1 MMRNIFSFLRRGRQM
16 HRNFSTTCTT
26 LGTRG
31 EKLQADAALC
41 ARSERLKS
49 GADVLPCLSDVYK
62 NGTRAKRRQVD
73 APLCGRS
80 MVEMLGVLA
89 IIGVLSVGAMTG
101 YSKAMFK
108 YKLNKQTEQINQIMM
123 ALVEYKSVLATLQN
137 SESVIPLF
145 RKLNALPPE
154 MIKQDDNTYVYDAFN
169 IPILLSRSGDGTAF
183 PISFRF
189 TGHSD
194 KNNTICR
201 NILESFKGYASEI
214 YALGINSTTAEDI
227 NQQEWWYGNKA
238 PEHDKKIHQLELNSM
253 QSLCAQCDNNLCGIY
268 AILAY

>member
-1 MMRNIFSFLRRGRQM
+1 MRENG
-16 HRNFSTTCTT
+16 
-26 LGTRG
+26 
-31 EKLQADAALC
+31 
-41 ARSERLKS
+41 RSERLKS
-49 GADVLPCLSDVYK
+49 GADAQPCLSDVYK
-62 NGTRAKRRQVD
+62 NGTRAKRRQAD

-108 YKLNKQTEQINQIMM
+108 YKLNKQAEQINQIMM

-238 PEHDKKIHQLELNSM
+238 PGHDKKIHQLELNSM

>member
-1 MMRNIFSFLRRGRQM
+1 MNWIKFVNFFSPV
-16 HRNFSTTCTT
+16 
-26 LGTRG
+26 
-31 EKLQADAALC
+31 
-41 ARSERLKS
+41 RSEIAEN
-49 GADVLPCLSDVYK
+49 GADKVLSSEEDNSSVHKAYVNFPTSRKSALDV
-62 NGTRAKRRQVD
+62 
-73 APLCGRS
+73 PLYAISSGRS

-108 YKLNKQTEQINQIMM
+108 YKLNKQAEQINQIMM

-238 PEHDKKIHQLELNSM
+238 PGHDKKIHQLELNSM

>member
-1 MMRNIFSFLRRGRQM
+1 
-16 HRNFSTTCTT
+16 
-26 LGTRG
+26 
-31 EKLQADAALC
+31 
-41 ARSERLKS
+41 
-49 GADVLPCLSDVYK
+49 
-62 NGTRAKRRQVD
+62 
-73 APLCGRS
+73 
-80 MVEMLGVLA
+80 
-89 IIGVLSVGAMTG
+89 
-101 YSKAMFK
+101 
-108 YKLNKQTEQINQIMM
+108 
-123 ALVEYKSVLATLQN
+123 
-137 SESVIPLF
+137 
-145 RKLNALPPE
+145 

-189 TGHSD
+189 TEHSD

-214 YALGINSTTAEDI
+214 YALGINSITAEDI

-238 PEHDKKIHQLELNSM
+238 PEHDKKIHQLELSSM